1 LYRRIGVAGIFLS
14 VTIIAI
20 FLWWILGSGSTV
32 EVSIREIVAL
42 IASTLLLGVSISTLF
57 WSSEKAMFPIAFTI
71 FTVALALISYLV
83 IDSGS
88 VSSPFLILLPLTL
101 LFSSIFGMGGI
112 IAGLLSISVI
122 ITAQYINSGLDY
134 SSIAM
139 LAMATALPFAI
150 SPFLWRIV
158 DDKQEVKTVDRIT
171 QSIATELSEVADK
184 SEVVINAIGDGVVA
198 INSQGVL
205 QLINPAAQ
213 EIMGWGKQDALAL
226 NYKSVL
232 QLVDNKNQPLDP
244 QRDPIAQ
251 ALNTNQEVR
260 TSDLTLKTKSG
271 KKLQISLVASPVGA
285 TGSGIIVVFRDVT
298 KEKAEER
305 EQAEFISTASH
316 EMRTPVASIEGYLG
330 LALNPA
336 TSQIDD
342 KAREFITKAQDAAKH
357 LGRLFQDLLD
367 VSRADDN
374 RINSVPKVVDMITYT
389 KDIVQGL
396 SAKAAEKNLR
406 LTYKPI
412 PSDDAKVIVPS
423 YMVNLD
429 NDHIREVL
437 NNLIENAIKY
447 TPQGEVIVDV
457 TGDDAHVVVS
467 IKDTGIG
474 IPAEDLKHLFQKF
487 YRVENPETNAIG
499 GTGLGLYLSRRLA
512 ESMGGRI
519 WAESIYGQGST
530 FHLELP
536 RISSQKAAELQ
547 AQQTS
552 QMTIAPPESPQA
564 VSAEPSLPP
573 VVTPR
578 PEIPQTQKQTP
589 PAPQPATA
597 APGQQAQSTDPN
609 YSVPR
614 GEVLSAEQKAAYV
627 AKLQAAAAGQS
638 AGTPP
643 PDGGESNSV

>member
-1 LYRRIGVAGIFLS
+1 MVSFAIFALS
-14 VTIIAI
+14 IAI
-20 FLWWILGSGSTV
+20 ISFLILNTGN
-32 EVSIREIVAL
+32 A
-42 IASTLLLGVSISTLF
+42 
-57 WSSEKAMFPIAFTI
+57 
-71 FTVALALISYLV
+71 
-83 IDSGS
+83 
-88 VSSPFLILLPLTL
+88 SSPFLILLSMTL
-101 LFSSIFGMGGI
+101 LFSSIFGVGGI
-112 IAGLLSISVI
+112 IAALVAISIVV
-122 ITAQYINSGLDY
+122 TAQYISYGLD
-134 SSIAM
+134 SNPIIM
-139 LAMATALPFAI
+139 LALAGLLPFAI
-150 SPFLWRIV
+150 SPFIWRIGNI
-158 DDKQEVKTVDRIT
+158 KHEEKPVDRIA
-171 QSIATELSEVADK
+171 QNIATELSEVADK

-232 QLVDNKNQPLDP
+232 QLVNKNNQPLDP
-244 QRDPIAQ
+244 ANDPIAQ
-251 ALNTNQEVR
+251 SLNTNQEVR
-260 TSDLTLKTKSG
+260 TSELTLKTKGG
-271 KKLQISLVASPVGA
+271 KKIQIALVASPVGT

-336 TSQIDD
+336 TSQIDE

-374 RINSVPKVVDMITYT
+374 RLTSIPKVIDMITYT
-389 KDIVQGL
+389 KDIAEGL
-396 SAKAAEKNLR
+396 TAKAAEKGLR

-412 PSDDAKVIVPS
+412 PSDDGAKRIIPA

-447 TPQGEVIVDV
+447 TPQGEVIIDV

-467 IKDTGIG
+467 IKDTGLG

-487 YRVENPETNAIG
+487 YRVENQETNAIG
-499 GTGLGLYLSRRLA
+499 GTGLGLYLSRKLA

-530 FHLELP
+530 FHFELP
-536 RISSQKAAELQ
+536 RISSQKASELQ
-547 AQQTS
+547 AQQAA
-552 QMTIAPPESPQA
+552 QLTIAPPVSPQTA
-564 VSAEPSLPP
+564 PAEPAMPP
-573 VVTPR
+573 VVAA
-578 PEIPQTQKQTP
+578 
-589 PAPQPATA
+589 PAPIAQPPTQAAPTPGNEA
-597 APGQQAQSTDPN
+597 APGG

-627 AKLQAAAAGQS
+627 AKLQAAATGQT
-638 AGTPP
+638 A
-643 PDGGESNSV
+643 GESPASTPGETPDSV

>member
-1 LYRRIGVAGIFLS
+1 MLGASITAIFWSAEKYRFVVSFVIFLLS
-14 VTIIAI
+14 VIM
-20 FLWWILGSGSTV
+20 
-32 EVSIREIVAL
+32 
-42 IASTLLLGVSISTLF
+42 ASL
-57 WSSEKAMFPIAFTI
+57 
-71 FTVALALISYLV
+71 LV
-83 IDSGS
+83 IDTGNAG
-88 VSSPFLILLPLTL
+88 SPFLILLSMIL
-101 LFSSIFGMGGI
+101 LFSSIFGVGGI
-112 IAGLLSISVI
+112 IAALLSISTIV
-122 ITAQYINSGLDY
+122 TAQYMSGGLTP
-134 SSIAM
+134 SPIIA
-139 LAMATALPFAI
+139 LALSGVLPFAV
-150 SPFLWRIV
+150 SPFIWRIGNT
-158 DDKQEVKTVDRIT
+158 KHEEKPVDRIT

-232 QLVDNKNQPLDP
+232 QLVNKNNQPLDP
-244 QRDPIAQ
+244 TNDPIAQ
-251 ALNTNQEVR
+251 SLNTNQEVR
-260 TSDLTLKTKSG
+260 TSELTLKTKGG
-271 KKLQISLVASPVGA
+271 KKLQIALVASPVGT

-305 EQAEFISTASH
+305 EFISTASH

-336 TSQIDD
+336 TSQIDE

-374 RINSVPKVVDMITYT
+374 RLTSIPKVIDMITYT
-389 KDIVQGL
+389 KDIAEGL
-396 SAKAAEKNLR
+396 TAKAAEKGLR
-406 LTYKPI
+406 LTYRPI
-412 PSDDAKVIVPS
+412 PADDGVKRITPS

-447 TPQGEVIVDV
+447 TPQGEIIIDV
-457 TGDDAHVVVS
+457 TGDDSHVVIS
-467 IKDTGIG
+467 IKDTGLG

-487 YRVENPETNAIG
+487 YRVENQETNAIG
-499 GTGLGLYLSRRLA
+499 GTGLGLYLSRKLA

-519 WAESIYGQGST
+519 WADSIYGQGST

-536 RISSQKAAELQ
+536 RISSQKASEIQ
-547 AQQTS
+547 AQQAA
-552 QMTIAPPESPQA
+552 QLTIAPPVSPQP
-564 VSAEPSLPP
+564 VQTEPAMPP
-573 VVTPR
+573 VVAA
-578 PEIPQTQKQTP
+578 P
-589 PAPQPATA
+589 PAPVAAQPPIQAVAPSNTAVPATPA
-597 APGQQAQSTDPN
+597 AEG

-614 GEVLSAEQKAAYV
+614 GEVLSPEQKAAYV
-627 AKLQAAAAGQS
+627 AKLQAAASGQ
-638 AGTPP
+638 TPESPAQTQENP
-643 PDGGESNSV
+643 PNNV